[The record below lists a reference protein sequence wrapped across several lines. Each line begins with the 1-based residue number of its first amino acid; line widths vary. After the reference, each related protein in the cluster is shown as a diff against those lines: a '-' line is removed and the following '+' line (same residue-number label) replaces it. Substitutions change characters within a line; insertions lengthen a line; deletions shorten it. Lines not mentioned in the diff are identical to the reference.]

1 MRAEPRQAALE
12 RKQAFTTLSV
22 MHQVNK
28 SARPAWL
35 VAVVA
40 LAGVMLTGP
49 VAADEEEFTCRD
61 SLFGTRS
68 CESDSGTTIK
78 SRQDLFGNTNSTI
91 TRPDGSTTKCRSR
104 QGLFGTI
111 TTVCD

>member
-1 MRAEPRQAALE
+1 
-12 RKQAFTTLSV
+12 
-22 MHQVNK
+22 MHQMNK
-28 SARPAWL
+28 LAHSAL
-35 VAVVA
+35 LLLLTG
-40 LAGVMLTGP
+40 LAGVVLAGP
-49 VAADEEEFTCRD
+49 ACAEEEEFTCRD

-78 SRQDLFGNTNSTI
+78 SRPDLFGNTNSTI

-111 TTVCD
+111 TTVCE

>member
-1 MRAEPRQAALE
+1 
-12 RKQAFTTLSV
+12 
-22 MHQVNK
+22 MHQANK
-28 SARPAWL
+28 LAHSLL
-35 VAVVA
+35 VLLATGLAGMA
-40 LAGVMLTGP
+40 LAGP
-49 VAADEEEFTCRD
+49 ACAEEEEVTCRD
-61 SLFGTRS
+61 GLFGTRS